1 MKKVLI
7 TIRGINGI
15 DSEKDSVEFMTK
27 GIMRKTAE
35 DDYILSY
42 DDNQILKDSGGKPVK
57 TRLKFEKNN
66 RVTIE
71 RGGDLSSKIVIEKG
85 VRNSCFYNVSSVD
98 LTLGIYGK
106 TIRNELGENG
116 GRINLSY
123 LVDSNLT
130 PIGENKIE
138 ITVKEV

>member
-7 TIRGINGI
+7 TIRGINGYEN
-15 DSEKDSVEFMTK
+15 DKSSVEFMTK
-27 GIMRKTAE
+27 GIMRKTAD

-42 DDNQILKDSGGKPVK
+42 DDNQILKDSGGKTVK
-57 TRLKFEKNN
+57 TRLKFEKSN

-71 RGGDLSSKIVIEKG
+71 RGGDLSSKIIIEKG
-85 VRNSCFYNVSSVD
+85 IRNNCFYNVSSVD

-106 TIRNELGENG
+106 SIINELNDNG
-116 GRINLSY
+116 GRIKLSY

-130 PIGENKIE
+130 PISENKIE